1 MEQLK
6 MIKETLINQVQGQM
20 GNLEHVHTKE
30 LGEVI
35 DMIKDL
41 SEASYY
47 CSIVEAME
55 EKSQEMPTNNYYY
68 TERYIPTRDY
78 DYGNRQMYY
87 PHNNYYTEGGN
98 SSSGN
103 NNSSGGNGNSSYYS
117 EMDYPMVSDMRD
129 QREGRSPMRRKMYM
143 EAKETHQN
151 SAKKIRE
158 LESYLQELSSDVME
172 MIKDASPEEK
182 AILQKK
188 MTTLATKLENV

>member
-55 EKSQEMPTNNYYY
+55 DKNEKDSQIPTNNNYYY
-68 TERYIPTRDY
+68 TERYLPADDY
-78 DYGNRQMYY
+78 REGMMYY
-87 PHNNYYTEGGN
+87 PHGKRYGGYYTEGSN
-98 SSSGN
+98 TSTTTSSN
-103 NNSSGGNGNSSYYS
+103 MNGNMRNYTEEYS
-117 EMDYPMVSDMRD
+117 RD
-129 QREGRSPMRRKMYM
+129 QREGRSPMKRRMYM
-143 EAKETHQN
+143 EAKETHQS
-151 SAKKIRE
+151 SAKKIKE
-158 LESYLQELSSDVME
+158 LESYLQDLTSDVME

-188 MTTLATKLENV
+188 MNVLAEKLDNV

>member
-1 MEQLK
+1 MEQLE

-78 DYGNRQMYY
+78 DYENRQMYY
-87 PHNNYYTEGGN
+87 PHNNHYSEGGN
-98 SSSGN
+98 SSSGDS
-103 NNSSGGNGNSSYYS
+103 SSGNNRGSGSPSYYS

-129 QREGRSPMRRKMYM
+129 QREGRSPMRRRMYM
-143 EAKETHQN
+143 EAK
-151 SAKKIRE
+151 
-158 LESYLQELSSDVME
+158 
-172 MIKDASPEEK
+172 
-182 AILQKK
+182 
-188 MTTLATKLENV
+188 